1 MQREENAMNDFANIG
16 VWGPFNL
23 MATLLCALLA
33 ASLIKKNVKILRD
46 SLIPTSVLGG
56 SILLL
61 MSIVYRLCTGLH
73 MFKHNFFGCN
83 GSTILEIITYHALAL
98 GFIASTFTD
107 SKNTLNKERQVEI
120 FNTGLTTVSSY
131 LVQAIS
137 GMGLTLILSRFFK
150 DIFPISGVLLCFG
163 FGQGTGQAM
172 NYGGIYETQYGF
184 IGGKSFGLT
193 IAAFGFLCA
202 SFGGV
207 FYLRYLKRTGKAE
220 IILQRNTS
228 ATTGKKAENDTVPV
242 FESMDTLSVQLAFV
256 MGAYLITYLAMLL
269 LGNLLPGLKSVI
281 YGFNFLLG
289 VIAATVTKSFIY
301 KLYDKKILKKK
312 YMNTFLMTRIRNFFF
327 DIMVVAGIAAIQLN
341 HLGNYLWILI
351 ALAAIGLVLTY
362 MYNHFV
368 ALKLFKDYSQEQFLG
383 MFGML
388 CGTASTGIIL
398 LREVDPDFNSPVADN
413 MVYQNFPAIIFGFP
427 LMLLAA
433 IAPTKPMLTM
443 GILIAFFL
451 TINLILFRS
460 KIFKTQNKK
469 R

>member
-1 MQREENAMNDFANIG
+1 MQKIMSNFWDSS

-23 MATLLCALLA
+23 MAILLCALLA
-33 ASLIKKNVKILRD
+33 ASLIKKNVKILSE

-56 SILLL
+56 TLLL
-61 MSIVYRLCTGLH
+61 ILSAVYKLVTGLH
-73 MFKHNFFGCN
+73 MFEQNFFG
-83 GSTILEIITYHALAL
+83 GSGATILEIITYHALAL

-107 SKNTLNKERQVEI
+107 SKNTLGKERQAEI

-131 LVQAIS
+131 MIQAIG
-137 GMGLTLILSRFFK
+137 GMGFTMLLAKFIK

-163 FGQGTGQAM
+163 FGQGTGQAL
-172 NYGGIYETQYGF
+172 NYGNIYETQYGF

-207 FYLRYLKRTGKAE
+207 FYLSYLRRSGKVDAVMKR
-220 IILQRNTS
+220 N
-228 ATTGKKAENDTVPV
+228 ATIRTEKNANDDKVPV

-256 MGAYLITYLAMLL
+256 MGAYLLTYLAMLL
-269 LGNLLPGLKSVI
+269 LGTLLPGLKAVI

-289 VIAATVTKSFIY
+289 VLAATITKSVVY
-301 KLYDKKILKKK
+301 KLYDKKVFKKK
-312 YMNTFLMTRIRNFFF
+312 YINTFLMTRIRNFFF

-341 HLGNYLWILI
+341 TLGNYLWILI
-351 ALAAIGLVLTY
+351 LLGLIGLVLTY

-368 ALKLFKDYSQEQFLG
+368 ARVLFKDYSQEQFLG

-413 MVYQNFPAIIFGFP
+413 MVYQNFPAIAFGFP
-427 LMLLAA
+427 LMILATM
-433 IAPTKPMLTM
+433 APEQPMLTF
-443 GILIAFFL
+443 GILIVYFIVL
-451 TINLILFRS
+451 NIILFRS
-460 KIFKTQNKK
+460 KIFKKK
-469 R
+469 SK

>member
-1 MQREENAMNDFANIG
+1 MSNFWDSS

-23 MATLLCALLA
+23 MAILLCALLA
-33 ASLIKKNVKILRD
+33 ASLIKKNVKILRE

-56 SILLL
+56 TLLL
-61 MSIVYRLCTGLH
+61 ILSAVYKLVTGLH
-73 MFKHNFFGCN
+73 MFEQNFFG
-83 GSTILEIITYHALAL
+83 GSGASILEIITYHALAL

-107 SKNTLNKERQVEI
+107 SKNTLGKERQAEI

-131 LVQAIS
+131 MIQAIG
-137 GMGLTLILSRFFK
+137 GMGFTMLLAKFIK
-150 DIFPISGVLLCFG
+150 EVFPVSGVLLCFG
-163 FGQGTGQAM
+163 FGQGTGQAL
-172 NYGGIYETQYGF
+172 NYGNIYETQYGF

-207 FYLRYLKRTGKAE
+207 FYLSYLRRSGKVDAVMKRNATIQTEKNAE
-220 IILQRNTS
+220 DD
-228 ATTGKKAENDTVPV
+228 KVPV

-256 MGAYLITYLAMLL
+256 MGAYLLTYLAMLL
-269 LGNLLPGLKSVI
+269 LGTLLPGLKAVI

-289 VIAATVTKSFIY
+289 VLAATITKSVVY
-301 KLYDKKILKKK
+301 KLYDKKVFKKK
-312 YMNTFLMTRIRNFFF
+312 YINTFLMTRIRNFFF

-341 HLGNYLWILI
+341 TLGNYLWILI
-351 ALAAIGLVLTY
+351 LLSLIGLVLTY

-368 ALKLFKDYSQEQFLG
+368 ARVLFKDYSQEQFLG

-413 MVYQNFPAIIFGFP
+413 MVYQNFPAIAFGFP
-427 LMLLAA
+427 LMILATM
-433 IAPTKPMLTM
+433 APEQPMLTF
-443 GILIAFFL
+443 GILIVYFIVL
-451 TINLILFRS
+451 NIILFRS
-460 KIFKTQNKK
+460 KIFKKKNK
-469 R
+469 

>member
-1 MQREENAMNDFANIG
+1 MSNFWDSS

-23 MATLLCALLA
+23 MAVLLCALLA
-33 ASLIKKNVKILRD
+33 ASLIKKNVKILRE

-56 SILLL
+56 TILLL
-61 MSIVYRLCTGLH
+61 MSVIYKLCTGLH
-73 MFKHNFFGCN
+73 MFESNFYGGN

-107 SKNTLNKERQVEI
+107 SKNTLGKERQVEI

-131 LVQAIS
+131 MVQAIV
-137 GMGLTLILSRFFK
+137 GMGFTMLISKFIK
-150 DIFPISGVLLCFG
+150 EIFPVSGVLLCFG
-163 FGQGTGQAM
+163 FGQGTGQAL
-172 NYGGIYETQYGF
+172 NYGNIYETQYGF

-207 FYLRYLKRTGKAE
+207 FYLNYLRRSGKVDA
-220 IILQRNTS
+220 IIKRNTTIRTEKN
-228 ATTGKKAENDTVPV
+228 ANDDTIPV

-256 MGAYLITYLAMLL
+256 MGAYLITYLVMFV
-269 LGNLLPGLKSVI
+269 LGNLLPGLKAVI

-289 VIAATVTKSFIY
+289 VLAATVTKSFVY
-301 KLYDKKILKKK
+301 KLYDKKVLKKK

-327 DIMVVAGIAAIQLN
+327 DLMVVAGIAAIQIDA
-341 HLGNYLWILI
+341 LGNYLWILI
-351 ALAAIGLVLTY
+351 VLGLLGLCGTY

-368 ALKLFKDYSQEQFLG
+368 AKVLFKDYSQEQFLG

-413 MVYQNFPAIIFGFP
+413 MVYQNFPAILFGFP
-427 LMLLAA
+427 LMILATM
-433 IAPTKPMLTM
+433 APEQPTLCMV
-443 GILIAFFL
+443 ILVAYFIVL
-451 TINLILFRS
+451 NIILFRS
-460 KIFKTQNKK
+460 KIFKRKK
-469 R
+469 

>member
-1 MQREENAMNDFANIG
+1 MSNFANTD

-33 ASLIKKNVKILRD
+33 ASIIKKNVKLLRD

-61 MSIVYRLCTGLH
+61 MSILYKLFTGLH
-73 MFKHNFFGCN
+73 LFEHSFFG
-83 GSTILEIITYHALAL
+83 GDGATILEIITYHALAL
-98 GFIASTFTD
+98 GFIASTYTD
-107 SKNTLNKERQVEI
+107 SKNTLGKERQTEI

-137 GMGLTLILSRFFK
+137 GMGLTLFLSRFFK

-172 NYGGIYETQYGF
+172 NYGSIYETQYGF
-184 IGGKSFGLT
+184 TGGKSFGLT
-193 IAAFGFLCA
+193 IAALGFICA

-207 FYLRYLKRTGKAE
+207 FYLRYLKKSGKAE
-220 IILQRNTS
+220 IIIKRNQTPS
-228 ATTGKKAENDTVPV
+228 GAKTNEDESIPI

-256 MGAYLITYLAMLL
+256 MGAYLLTYLMMLI
-269 LGNLLPGLKSVI
+269 LGNLLPGLKAVI

-289 VIAATVTKSFIY
+289 VISATLTKNFIH
-301 KLYDKKILKKK
+301 KLYDKNILKKK
-312 YMNTFLMTRIRNFFF
+312 YINTFLMIRIRNLFF

-341 HLGNYLWILI
+341 HLGNYFWVLILV
-351 ALAAIGLVLTY
+351 AAAGLVFTY
-362 MYNHFV
+362 MYNHFI
-368 ALKLFKDYSQEQFLG
+368 ALKLFKKYSQEQFLA

-413 MVYQNFPAIIFGFP
+413 LVYQNFPAIIFGFP
-427 LMLLAA
+427 LMLLAT

-443 GILIAFFL
+443 AILIIFFL
-451 TINLILFRS
+451 VINIILFRS
-460 KIFKTQNKK
+460 KIFRPKK
-469 R
+469 KN

>member
-1 MQREENAMNDFANIG
+1 MSNFWDSS

-23 MATLLCALLA
+23 MAILLCALLA
-33 ASLIKKNVKILRD
+33 ASLIKKNVKILSE

-56 SILLL
+56 TLLL
-61 MSIVYRLCTGLH
+61 ILSAVYKLVTGLH
-73 MFKHNFFGCN
+73 MFEQNFFG
-83 GSTILEIITYHALAL
+83 GSGATILEIITYHALAL

-107 SKNTLNKERQVEI
+107 SKNTLGKERQAEI

-131 LVQAIS
+131 MIQAIG
-137 GMGLTLILSRFFK
+137 GMGFTMLLAKFIK

-163 FGQGTGQAM
+163 FGQGTGQAL
-172 NYGGIYETQYGF
+172 NYGNIYETQYGF

-207 FYLRYLKRTGKAE
+207 FYLSYLRRSGKVDAVMKR
-220 IILQRNTS
+220 N
-228 ATTGKKAENDTVPV
+228 ATIRTEKNANDDKVPV

-256 MGAYLITYLAMLL
+256 MGAYLLTYLAMLL
-269 LGNLLPGLKSVI
+269 LGTLLPGLKAVI

-289 VIAATVTKSFIY
+289 VLAATITKSVVY
-301 KLYDKKILKKK
+301 KLYDKKVFKKK
-312 YMNTFLMTRIRNFFF
+312 YINTFLMTRIRNFFF

-341 HLGNYLWILI
+341 TLGNYLWILI
-351 ALAAIGLVLTY
+351 LLGLIGLVLTY

-368 ALKLFKDYSQEQFLG
+368 ARVLFKDYSQEQFLG

-413 MVYQNFPAIIFGFP
+413 MVYQNFPAIAFGFP
-427 LMLLAA
+427 LMILATM
-433 IAPTKPMLTM
+433 APEQPMLTF
-443 GILIAFFL
+443 GILIVYFIVL
-451 TINLILFRS
+451 NIILFRS
-460 KIFKTQNKK
+460 KIFKKK
-469 R
+469 SK

>member
-1 MQREENAMNDFANIG
+1 MSNFWDSS

-23 MATLLCALLA
+23 MAILLCALLA
-33 ASLIKKNVKILRD
+33 ASLIKKKIKILEE

-56 SILLL
+56 TLLL
-61 MSIVYRLCTGLH
+61 VASAIYKFCTGSH
-73 MFKHNFFGCN
+73 MFESNFYGGN

-107 SKNTLNKERQVEI
+107 SKNTLGKERQAEI

-131 LVQAIS
+131 MIQAIG
-137 GMGLTLILSRFFK
+137 GMGFTMLLAKFIK
-150 DIFPISGVLLCFG
+150 DVFPVSGVLLCFG
-163 FGQGTGQAM
+163 FGQGTGQAL
-172 NYGGIYETQYGF
+172 NYGNIYETQYGF

-207 FYLRYLKRTGKAE
+207 FYLNYLKRSGKVDAV
-220 IILQRNTS
+220 IKRNVTIRTS
-228 ATTGKKAENDTVPV
+228 KNADDDKVPV

-256 MGAYLITYLAMLL
+256 MGAYLITYLCMLL
-269 LGNLLPGLKSVI
+269 LGNLLPGLKAVI

-289 VIAATVTKSFIY
+289 VLAATVTKSFVY

-327 DIMVVAGIAAIQLN
+327 DLMVVAGIAAIQIDA
-341 HLGNYLWILI
+341 LGNYLWILI
-351 ALAAIGLVLTY
+351 LLGLIGLVLTY

-368 ALKLFKDYSQEQFLG
+368 ARVLFKNYSQEQFLG

-398 LREVDPDFNSPVADN
+398 LREVDPNFNSPVADN
-413 MVYQNFPAIIFGFP
+413 MVYQNFPAILFGFP
-427 LMLLAA
+427 LMILATM
-433 IAPTKPMLTM
+433 APEQPMLAF
-443 GILIAFFL
+443 GILVGYFIIL
-451 TINLILFRS
+451 NIILFRS
-460 KIFKTQNKK
+460 KIFKKRTTKK
-469 R
+469 

>member
-1 MQREENAMNDFANIG
+1 MNNFWDSS

-23 MATLLCALLA
+23 MALLLCALLA
-33 ASLIKKNVKILRD
+33 ASLIKKKYTILEE

-56 SILLL
+56 TLLL
-61 MSIVYRLCTGLH
+61 LISAVYKLITGNH
-73 MFKHNFFGCN
+73 IFEQNFFGGN
-83 GSTILEIITYHALAL
+83 GASVLEIITYHTLAL

-107 SKNTLNKERQVEI
+107 SKNTLEKERQVEI

-131 LVQAIS
+131 MVQAIF
-137 GMGLTLILSRFFK
+137 GMGFTMLLAKFLK
-150 DIFPISGVLLCFG
+150 DVFPVSGVLLCFG

-172 NYGGIYETQYGF
+172 NYGNIYETTYGF
-184 IGGKSFGLT
+184 VGGKSFGLT

-207 FYLRYLKRTGKAE
+207 FYLRYLKKSGKVE
-220 IILQRNTS
+220 IVIKRN
-228 ATTGKKAENDTVPV
+228 ATVSTAKNADDDRVPV

-256 MGAYLITYLAMLL
+256 MGAYLLTYICMLI
-269 LGNLLPGLKSVI
+269 LGNLLPGLKAVI

-289 VIAATVTKSFIY
+289 VLAATITKSVVQ
-301 KLYDKKILKKK
+301 KLYNNGKLKKQ

-327 DIMVVAGIAAIQLN
+327 DIMVVAGIAAIQIDA
-341 HLGNYLWILI
+341 LGSYVWILI
-351 ALAAIGLVLTY
+351 ALAVIGIVVTY

-368 ALKLFKDYSQEQFLG
+368 AIKLFPNYSQEQFLG

-413 MVYQNFPAIIFGFP
+413 MVYQNFPAIAFGFP
-427 LMLLAA
+427 LMILATM
-433 IAPTKPMLTM
+433 APEKPSLCMI
-443 GILIAFFL
+443 ILIAYFIL
-451 TINLILFRS
+451 LNIILFRS
-460 KIFKTQNKK
+460 KIFKKK
-469 R
+469 K

>member
-1 MQREENAMNDFANIG
+1 MSNFWDSS

-23 MATLLCALLA
+23 FAMLLCSLMA
-33 ASLIKKNVKILRD
+33 ASLIKKKFKILEE
-46 SLIPTSVLGG
+46 SLIPTSVLAGT
-56 SILLL
+56 LLL
-61 MSIVYRLCTGLH
+61 IASAIYKLCTGLH
-73 MFKHNFFGCN
+73 MFESNFYGGN
-83 GSTILEIITYHALAL
+83 GSTILEIITYHTLAL

-107 SKNTLNKERQVEI
+107 SKNTLGKERQVEI

-131 LVQAIS
+131 MIQAIG
-137 GMGLTLILSRFFK
+137 GMGFTMLLAKFLK
-150 DIFPISGVLLCFG
+150 DIFPVSGVLLCFG

-172 NYGGIYETQYGF
+172 NYGNIYETQYGF

-207 FYLRYLKRTGKAE
+207 FYLNYLKKSSKAD
-220 IILQRNTS
+220 IVIKRNTTIRT
-228 ATTGKKAENDTVPV
+228 AKNADDDKVPV

-256 MGAYLITYLAMLL
+256 MGAYLITYLCMLL
-269 LGNLLPGLKSVI
+269 LGNLLPGLKAVI

-289 VIAATVTKSFIY
+289 VLAATVTKSIVY

-341 HLGNYLWILI
+341 ALGNYLWILI
-351 ALAAIGLVLTY
+351 LLGLIGLVLTY

-368 ALKLFKDYSQEQFLG
+368 ARVLFKDYSQEQFLG

-413 MVYQNFPAIIFGFP
+413 MVYQNFPAILFGFP
-427 LMLLAA
+427 LMILATM
-433 IAPTKPMLTM
+433 APEKPMMCM
-443 GILIAFFL
+443 GILIAYFIVL
-451 TINLILFRS
+451 NIILFRS
-460 KIFKTQNKK
+460 KIFKKNK
-469 R
+469 

>member
-1 MQREENAMNDFANIG
+1 MSNFWDSS

-23 MATLLCALLA
+23 MAVLLCALLA
-33 ASLIKKNVKILRD
+33 ASLIKKNVKILKE

-56 SILLL
+56 TILLL
-61 MSIVYRLCTGLH
+61 MSVIYKFCTGLH
-73 MFKHNFFGCN
+73 MFESNFYGGN

-107 SKNTLNKERQVEI
+107 SKNTLGKERQVEI

-131 LVQAIS
+131 MVQAIV
-137 GMGLTLILSRFFK
+137 GMGFTMLISKFIK
-150 DIFPISGVLLCFG
+150 EIFPVSGVLLCFG
-163 FGQGTGQAM
+163 FGQGTGQAL
-172 NYGGIYETQYGF
+172 NYGNIYETQYGF

-207 FYLRYLKRTGKAE
+207 FYLNYLRRSGKVDAIIKR
-220 IILQRNTS
+220 N
-228 ATTGKKAENDTVPV
+228 ATIRTEKNANDDTVPV

-256 MGAYLITYLAMLL
+256 MGAYLITYLVMFV
-269 LGNLLPGLKSVI
+269 LGNLLPGLKAVI

-289 VIAATVTKSFIY
+289 VLAATVTKSFVY
-301 KLYDKKILKKK
+301 KLYDKKVLKKK

-327 DIMVVAGIAAIQLN
+327 DLMVVAGIAAIQIDA
-341 HLGNYLWILI
+341 LGNYLWILI
-351 ALAAIGLVLTY
+351 VLGLLGLCGTY

-368 ALKLFKDYSQEQFLG
+368 AKVLFKDYSQEQFLG

-413 MVYQNFPAIIFGFP
+413 MVYQNFPAILFGFP
-427 LMLLAA
+427 LMILATM
-433 IAPTKPMLTM
+433 APEQPTLCMV
-443 GILIAFFL
+443 ILVAYFIVL
-451 TINLILFRS
+451 NIILFRS
-460 KIFKTQNKK
+460 KIFKRKNK
-469 R
+469 

>member
-1 MQREENAMNDFANIG
+1 MSNFWDSS
-16 VWGPFNL
+16 VWGSFNL
-23 MATLLCALLA
+23 MAILLCALLA

-61 MSIVYRLCTGLH
+61 MSAVYKLCTGLH
-73 MFKHNFFGCN
+73 MFESDFYGGN
-83 GSTILEIITYHALAL
+83 GTAILEIITYHALAL

-107 SKNTLNKERQVEI
+107 SKNTLGKERQAEI

-131 LVQAIS
+131 MVQAIL
-137 GMGLTLILSRFFK
+137 GMGFTMLLSKFIK
-150 DIFPISGVLLCFG
+150 EIFPVSGVLLCFG
-163 FGQGTGQAM
+163 FGQGTGQAL
-172 NYGGIYETQYGF
+172 NYGNIYETQFGF
-184 IGGKSFGLT
+184 VGGKSFGLT

-207 FYLRYLKRTGKAE
+207 FYLSYLRRSGKVDAVIKRNAT
-220 IILQRNTS
+220 IRN
-228 ATTGKKAENDTVPV
+228 ENTAKRDEVPV

-256 MGAYLITYLAMLL
+256 MGTYLITYLIMLV
-269 LGNLLPGLKSVI
+269 LGHLFPGMKAVI
-281 YGFNFLLG
+281 YGFNFLIG
-289 VIAATVTKSFIY
+289 VLAATMTKSFVY

-327 DIMVVAGIAAIQLN
+327 DLMVVAGIAAIQIDA
-341 HLGNYLWILI
+341 LGYYLWILI
-351 ALAAIGLVLTY
+351 VLGLLGLCGTY

-368 ALKLFKDYSQEQFLG
+368 ARILFKNYSQEQFLG

-413 MVYQNFPAIIFGFP
+413 MVYQNFPAIAFGFP
-427 LMLLAA
+427 LMILATM
-433 IAPTKPMLTM
+433 APEQPALCL
-443 GILIAFFL
+443 GILIAYFIVL
-451 TINLILFRS
+451 NIILFRS
-460 KIFKTQNKK
+460 KIFKKKNK
-469 R
+469 

>member
-1 MQREENAMNDFANIG
+1 MSNFWDSS

-23 MATLLCALLA
+23 MAVLLCALLA
-33 ASLIKKNVKILRD
+33 ASLIKKNIKILKE

-56 SILLL
+56 TILLL
-61 MSIVYRLCTGLH
+61 MSVIYKLCTGLH
-73 MFKHNFFGCN
+73 MFESNFYGGN

-107 SKNTLNKERQVEI
+107 SKNTLGKERQVEI

-131 LVQAIS
+131 MVQAIV
-137 GMGLTLILSRFFK
+137 GMGFTMLISKFIK
-150 DIFPISGVLLCFG
+150 EIFPVSGVLLCFG
-163 FGQGTGQAM
+163 FGQGTGQAL
-172 NYGGIYETQYGF
+172 NYGNIYETQYGF

-207 FYLRYLKRTGKAE
+207 FYLNYLRRSGKVDAIIKR
-220 IILQRNTS
+220 N
-228 ATTGKKAENDTVPV
+228 ATIRTEKNANDDTIPV

-256 MGAYLITYLAMLL
+256 MGAYLITYLVMFV
-269 LGNLLPGLKSVI
+269 LGNLLPGLKAVI

-289 VIAATVTKSFIY
+289 VLAATVTKTFIY
-301 KLYDKKILKKK
+301 KLYDKKVLKKK

-327 DIMVVAGIAAIQLN
+327 DLMVVAGIAAIQIDA
-341 HLGNYLWILI
+341 LGNYLWILI
-351 ALAAIGLVLTY
+351 VLGLLGLCGTY

-368 ALKLFKDYSQEQFLG
+368 AKVLFKDYSQEQFLG

-413 MVYQNFPAIIFGFP
+413 MVYQNFPAILFGFP
-427 LMLLAA
+427 LMILATM
-433 IAPTKPMLTM
+433 APEQPTLCMV
-443 GILIAFFL
+443 ILVAYFIVL
-451 TINLILFRS
+451 NIILFRS
-460 KIFKTQNKK
+460 KIFKRKNK
-469 R
+469 